1 MLLILASK
9 IKLVS
14 KIKLA
19 SKIKFIRN
27 YQINITF
34 IGEKTMIEKTVI
46 AEEGINMLELAHN
59 NDIELEGA
67 CEGGLACSTCHL
79 IVENQEYFDKLPEA
93 TEEEEDMLDLAFGLT
108 ETSRLGCQITATEK
122 IDGIK
127 FIVPDITRNFKVL

>member
-1 MLLILASK
+1 MLLILANK
-9 IKLVS
+9 IKLFN
-14 KIKLA
+14 
-19 SKIKFIRN
+19 KIKFVRN
-27 YQINITF
+27 YNTWREYSIKITF

-46 AEEGINMLELAHN
+46 AEEGINMLELAHK

-79 IVENQEYFDKLPEA
+79 IVENQKYFDKLPEA

-108 ETSRLGCQITATEK
+108 ETSRLGCQINAIEK

-127 FIVPDITRNFKVL
+127 FIVPDITRNFKVI